1 MQMNKINEREV
12 VDVFSKIG
20 RVFSILVVT
29 ALLAAGAGLLTS
41 VCGTALKL
49 IGAVQWKWW
58 NVWLPF
64 LIPFAA
70 EIVITVAA
78 VVAIIIMSWLED
90 KKDAK
95 TNPR

>member
-1 MQMNKINEREV
+1 MNEINEREV
-12 VDVFSKIG
+12 ADVFSRIG
-20 RVFSILVVT
+20 RVFSVLVVI

-49 IGAVQWKWW
+49 IGVVQWKWLS
-58 NVWLPF
+58 VWLPF

-78 VVAIIIMSWLED
+78 VVAIIIMSWLKD

-95 TNPR
+95 ANPR